1 MMQKVFIFL
10 IAAFIAYG
18 CASSKKAADV
28 SVGTWDYIV
37 KDTPNGDVE
46 GNFVI
51 LKEGDAYSGSLNGDQ
66 GSIPLG
72 DVEVEGDNLSYT
84 FDFQGMELTVNGT
97 IDGNSFAGNV
107 SVDYNDFPM
116 TATKRE

>member
-1 MMQKVFIFL
+1 MQKVFIFL

-18 CASSKKAADV
+18 CATSKKVADV

-51 LKEGDAYSGSLNGDQ
+51 VKEGDTYTGSLNGDQ
-66 GSIPLG
+66 GSIPLE
-72 DVEVEGDNLSYT
+72 DIEVEGENLSYL
-84 FDFQGMELTVNGT
+84 FDFQGMQLAVKGT
-97 IDGNSFAGNV
+97 IEGSAFTGNV